1 MKAFDEMLEAVFA
14 SASPE
19 KSLVLF
25 NMTNSPSSLSINNKG
40 RAVVELAKSHGV
52 SELPTALFGFN
63 GAQKLVARMFV
74 SLRRD
79 DTLFIADTLEH
90 AKEWLISKAK

>member
-1 MKAFDEMLEAVFA
+1 LQA
-14 SASPE
+14 
-19 KSLVLF
+19 
-25 NMTNSPSSLSINNKG
+25 
-40 RAVVELAKSHGV
+40 AK
-52 SELPTALFGFN
+52 PDTPIRQPGFN